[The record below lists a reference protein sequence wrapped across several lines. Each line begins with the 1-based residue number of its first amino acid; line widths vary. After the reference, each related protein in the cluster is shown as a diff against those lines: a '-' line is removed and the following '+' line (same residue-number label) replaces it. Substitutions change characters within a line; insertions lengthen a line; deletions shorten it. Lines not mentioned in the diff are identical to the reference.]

1 MLPDEH
7 GEQDD
12 DEHHQHYD
20 APYGHGLL
28 LTILGL
34 LQLDHALLRVLYR
47 MLLHTYTRTYIHSF
61 MHTYMDNSQVRTRQ
75 RHTLFISIQSTVH
88 ATLLY
93 VYICM

>member
-61 MHTYMDNSQVRTRQ
+61 MHTYIHR
-75 RHTLFISIQSTVH
+75 
-88 ATLLY
+88 
-93 VYICM
+93 